1 MTRHHGLSKEAT
13 QRLLDL
19 GVEDNLIKLETKIGT
34 KGNKNGIEERAYRL
48 PTHDMLPKE
57 RYDWYCFHC
66 HNGGEVVLCIGKAL
80 YTKIIF

>member
-19 GVEDNLIKLETKIGT
+19 GVDDNLIKLETKIGT

-57 RYDWYCFHC
+57 RYDWY
-66 HNGGEVVLCIGKAL
+66 VIV
-80 YTKIIF
+80 KIVI